1 MSISFAS
8 DNASGVLPEVM
19 EALQACNTGHSVA
32 YGDDD
37 YTRAATQAFKELF
50 GDSPSRT
57 SSSTVPPL
65 TCWRSKL

>member
-37 YTRAATQAFKELF
+37 YTRAATQAFKE
-50 GDSPSRT
+50 
-57 SSSTVPPL
+57 TVRRGRRAVL
-65 TCWRSKL
+65 RLQRHRR